1 MIFKQKINYLL
12 PEISI
17 SLMAIP
23 ILGSINKVVTALI
36 RIDAESE
43 LMPMF
48 ARRTSTPACSR
59 I

>member
-1 MIFKQKINYLL
+1 MREELLTNLL

-17 SLMAIP
+17 SLMATP
-23 ILGSINKVVTALI
+23 MDGSINKVVRTLI
-36 RIDAESE
+36 RIDVESE

-48 ARRTSTPACSR
+48 ERRTPTPACSK